1 MPLDV
6 TDWQTLK
13 GKLKGKMWESEDALV
28 LYLINNYIDFHI
40 VISTFTTIYKFIG
53 SNDRIH
59 HDIYYLS

>member
-1 MPLDV
+1 
-6 TDWQTLK
+6 
-13 GKLKGKMWESEDALV
+13 MWESEDALV